1 VCIFVLVTE
10 GIDFAKQ
17 SAFLTSTNSLHETN
31 KKVMLRNGVSV
42 SIIDDDIV
50 VGDIVSV
57 NLHSLASIP
66 ADCVLLGPMADLKV
80 DESTLTGE
88 SKLIAKRPGDVVL
101 NGTST
106 IQGSGKMID
115 KAVGSNSSVGG
126 KMDTNAKIIGLIGTV
141 CAICAFAATTVTA
154 ECCCRF
160 FSSEYILQTIV
171 NKPFIPFWLCSDSA
185 IDAVASF
192 LFFVLMLVFSEMIN
206 LLCRLCIGC
215 KEIPIDISEGEEKKI
230 ESFDHKHIKKER
242 VPNWKLLIFVLIV
255 AAFLLWHGTNYGPVG
270 DEHVGIRIYFHVLGV
285 IVIVINVLK
294 LYFGRPRPHAYDRS
308 RYNLDTKKCEET
320 DTRELQDALMSYP
333 SGHATIVTATSLLL
347 IFELNRIPPS
357 EPFLWLICCAFV
369 VVVSCVSLYIA
380 WSRVKDRW
388 HHPSDILAGILL
400 SICLVP
406 ILYWVELKR
415 LSIW

>member
-1 VCIFVLVTE
+1 
-10 GIDFAKQ
+10 
-17 SAFLTSTNSLHETN
+17 
-31 KKVMLRNGVSV
+31 
-42 SIIDDDIV
+42 
-50 VGDIVSV
+50 
-57 NLHSLASIP
+57 
-66 ADCVLLGPMADLKV
+66 MAGLKV

-88 SKLIAKRPGDVVL
+88 SKLIAKHPGDVVL
-101 NGTST
+101 SGTST
-106 IQGSGKMID
+106 VQRIGKMIVI
-115 KAVGSNSSVGG
+115 AVGSDLVSGEIRARVNKSKESEDDDLEGDYVTSPPFV
-126 KMDTNAKIIGLIGTV
+126 KMDTSAKIIGLIGTV

-154 ECCCRF
+154 ECCRRF
-160 FSSEYILQTIV
+160 VISVYIIVVQTKV
-171 NKPFIPFWLCSDSA
+171 KKPFIPFWLCSDSA

>member
-1 VCIFVLVTE
+1 
-10 GIDFAKQ
+10 
-17 SAFLTSTNSLHETN
+17 
-31 KKVMLRNGVSV
+31 M
-42 SIIDDDIV
+42 IV
-50 VGDIVSV
+50 I
-57 NLHSLASIP
+57 
-66 ADCVLLGPMADLKV
+66 
-80 DESTLTGE
+80 
-88 SKLIAKRPGDVVL
+88 
-101 NGTST
+101 
-106 IQGSGKMID
+106 
-115 KAVGSNSSVGG
+115 AVGSDSVSGEIRAHVNKSKESEDDDLEG
-126 KMDTNAKIIGLIGTV
+126 DYVTSPPFVKMDTSAKIIGLIGTV

-154 ECCCRF
+154 ECCRRF
-160 FSSEYILQTIV
+160 VISVYIIVVQTKV
-171 NKPFIPFWLCSDSA
+171 KKPFIPFWLCSDSA

-357 EPFLWLICCAFV
+357 GPFLWLICCAFVV

>member
-1 VCIFVLVTE
+1 
-10 GIDFAKQ
+10 
-17 SAFLTSTNSLHETN
+17 LTSTNSLHETN